1 MKNKISTSFLFI
13 CFVFNL
19 NFGQQSST
27 EIYKQLKKLNFLGS
41 ALYIAAHPDDENTA
55 LISYLSNHVNAHT
68 AYLSMTRGDGGQN
81 RIGTELREALGVIR
95 TEELMQ
101 ARSIDNGHQYF
112 TSAIDFGYSKHPNE
126 TLKIWDKKQ
135 ILGEVINRIRT
146 FQPDIIVNR
155 FDHRTPGRTHG
166 HHTSSALLSKEA
178 FRLSND
184 PKSYPEQLTNNQVWQ
199 PKRLF
204 FNTSW
209 WFYGSRENF
218 KKADKTNLLA
228 LEIGVFDPLTGSS
241 NSAIA
246 AASRSSHKSQ
256 GFGSAPSLGKRTEY
270 IEIIG
275 GERPKFNDP
284 FEGINTTWSRL
295 KGGESVGNL
304 VEEALLSFDFKQPE
318 KSIKTLVKI
327 HQEIKKLPS
336 SLWKKRKL
344 AETKQLIKDCLGLQ
358 MQFNAERPYGIGGE
372 HLNININAVQQSS
385 QVVKLENIKTPKGL
399 KKLNQTLNTNTRFN
413 HSLDVTLGH
422 SLSTPYWL
430 LKKGSLGTFA
440 IENKDWI
447 GKPQTPSPIVIEY
460 QLNIAGVSIVFNAPV
475 QHRKTDPVRGEI
487 INPFYVLPKLGV
499 TFDQPVF
506 LFANNEAQTVRLNVT
521 SYGESYKGAI
531 ELSHPKG
538 WEIKQTTLPV
548 ELKGRGSS
556 KFLEFLIK
564 PSASAQSG
572 SLKPLAVQ
580 EDQKESV
587 FAVKTIDYTHIPKQ
601 FMAQPSEAK
610 TVRLNLK
617 IPKIKVGYIA
627 GAGDTVKERLQTI
640 GLDIRLIDIETVT
653 LADLK
658 TYDAI
663 IVGVRAYN
671 VLESLAYKNQML
683 FEFVEAGGTL
693 VTQYNTSRGLKT
705 KKIAPYPIQL
715 SRDRVTDEFS
725 KVRILDPNHI
735 AMNYPHKITAK
746 DFDGWVQER
755 GLYFPNQWD
764 EKFTPLLGMND
775 PGESEKFGSI
785 LVASHGKGTFV
796 YSGLS
801 FFRELPA
808 GVPGAYRILINLLA
822 LTDVLKEK

>member
-126 TLKIWDKKQ
+126 TLEIWDKKQ

-146 FQPDIIVNR
+146 FQPDIIINR

-184 PKSYPEQLTNNQVWQ
+184 QKSYPEQLINNQVWQ

-218 KKADKTNLLA
+218 KKADKSNLLA
-228 LEIGVFDPLTGSS
+228 LEIGVFDPLTGNS
-241 NSAIA
+241 NIAIA

-256 GFGSAPSLGKRTEY
+256 GFGSAPVLGKRTEY

-275 GERPKFNDP
+275 GELPKSNDP

-304 VEEALLSFDFKQPE
+304 IQEALLSFDFKQPE
-318 KSIKTLVKI
+318 KSIKILVKI
-327 HQEIKKLPS
+327 HQEIKKLPN

-372 HLNININAVQQSS
+372 HLNINLNAVQQSL
-385 QVVKLENIKTPKGL
+385 QVIKLENIKTPEGL
-399 KKLNQTLNTNTRFN
+399 KKLNQTLNTNTRFT
-413 HSLDVTLGH
+413 HSLDVTLGN

-440 IENKDWI
+440 VENKDWI

-460 QLNIAGVSIVFNAPV
+460 QLNISGVSLVFNATV
-475 QHRKTDPVRGEI
+475 KHRKTDPVRGEI
-487 INPFYVLPKLGV
+487 INPFYVLPKLGI

-580 EDQKESV
+580 EDQKKSAFSV
-587 FAVKTIDYTHIPKQ
+587 KILDYTHIPKQ

-627 GAGDTVKERLQTI
+627 GAGDTVKERLQSI
-640 GLDIRLIDIETVT
+640 GLDIRSIDIETVT

-663 IVGVRAYN
+663 ILGVRAYN

-683 FEFVEAGGTL
+683 FDFVEAGGTL

-705 KKIAPYPIQL
+705 KKLAPYSIQL
-715 SRDRVTDEFS
+715 SRDRVTDEFC
-725 KVRILDPNHI
+725 KVRILEPNHI
-735 AMNYPHKITAK
+735 AMNYPHRITAK

-764 EKFTPLLGMND
+764 ENFTPLLGMSD

-801 FFRELPA
+801 FFRELPS

-822 LTDVLKEK
+822 LTNVLKEK

>member
-1 MKNKISTSFLFI
+1 MKNKIFTSLLFI
-13 CFVFNL
+13 FFVFNL

-27 EIYKQLKKLNFLGS
+27 EIYKQLEKLNFLGS

-95 TEELMQ
+95 TEELMK
-101 ARSIDNGHQYF
+101 ARSIDNGNQYF

-135 ILGEVINRIRT
+135 ILGEVISRIRT

-178 FRLSND
+178 FALSND
-184 PKSYPEQLTNNQVWQ
+184 PKSYPEQLTNSQVWQ

-218 KKADKTNLLA
+218 KKADKTNLLT
-228 LEIGVFDPLTGSS
+228 LEIGVFDPLTGTS

-275 GERPKFNDP
+275 GERPESNDP

-295 KGGESVGNL
+295 KGGESVGKL
-304 VEEALLSFDFKQPE
+304 VEAALLSFDFKQPE
-318 KSIKTLVKI
+318 KSVKTLVKI
-327 HQEIKKLPS
+327 HQEIEKLPT

-344 AETKQLIKDCLGLQ
+344 DETKQLILDCLGVQ
-358 MQFNAERPYGIGGE
+358 MQFNAERPYGIGGGQ
-372 HLNININAVQQSS
+372 LSINLNAVQQSS
-385 QVVKLENIKTPKGL
+385 QVVKLKNIKTAEGL
-399 KKLNQTLNTNTRFN
+399 KKLDQVLNNNSRFT
-413 HSLDVTLGH
+413 HSLDVTLNH

-447 GKPQTPSPIVIEY
+447 GKPQTPNPIVIEY
-460 QLNIAGVSIVFNAPV
+460 QLDIDGVSITFDATV
-475 QHRKTDPVRGEI
+475 QHRKTDPVRGEV

-499 TFDQPVF
+499 TFDKPVF
-506 LFANNEAQTVRLNVT
+506 LFANDEAQTIRLNVT
-521 SYGESYKGAI
+521 SYGELYEGAI
-531 ELSHPKG
+531 ELRHPKG
-538 WEIKQTTLPV
+538 WEIEQTTLPV
-548 ELKGRGSS
+548 KLEGRGSS
-556 KFLEFLIK
+556 KFLEFQIK
-564 PSASAQSG
+564 PSASAESG
-572 SLKPLAVQ
+572 TLKPLAVQ
-580 EDQKESV
+580 RGQKENV
-587 FAVKTIDYTHIPKQ
+587 FAVKTLDYTHIPKQ
-601 FMAQPSEAK
+601 FIAQPSEAK
-610 TVRLNLK
+610 TVCLSLK

-627 GAGDTVKERLQTI
+627 GAGDTVKERLQTV
-640 GLDIRLIDIETVT
+640 GVDVRSIDIETAT
-653 LADLK
+653 LAELK

-663 IVGVRAYN
+663 IVGIRAYN

-683 FEFVEAGGTL
+683 FDFVEAGGTL
-693 VTQYNTSRGLKT
+693 LTQYNTSRGLKT
-705 KKIAPYPIQL
+705 KKLAPYSIQL

-735 AMNYPHKITAK
+735 AMNYPHKITAE
-746 DFDGWVQER
+746 DFEGWVQER

-764 EKFTPLLGMND
+764 ENFTPLLGMND
-775 PGESEKFGSI
+775 LGESEKLGSI
-785 LVASHGKGTFV
+785 LIASHGKGTFV

-822 LTDVLKEK
+822 SRNVLKEK